1 MIGNADLF
9 ASESD
14 IGEVCS
20 LSARNSIGI
29 NSSGGVTSDF
39 FIILS
44 RDCSISAS
52 LSTFVYSIGFR
63 PVVLSPLGAST
74 GIVAKEVSKW
84 FETSF
89 DLDVFDHPELHNVA
103 GVRDFTGC
111 KPFPEQTKSSFANEV
126 KINFSPK
133 SNFVEILICL
143 RKAIVDG
150 SIQCFGMIIDVDSVE
165 DVVDLHHEII
175 LFRSD
180 FPYIPLIISSKWV
193 SSHTNHP
200 YFYLWDSLIGP
211 PYNDAMLSGAF
222 ALALSRVLP

>member
-9 ASESD
+9 VSECD
-14 IGEVCS
+14 IEEGGS
-20 LSARNSIGI
+20 LSAQNSIGI
-29 NSSGGVTSDF
+29 NSPDGAPSDF

-44 RDCSISAS
+44 RDCSISVS
-52 LSTFVYSIGFR
+52 LSTFVNSIGFI

-74 GIVAKEVSKW
+74 GIVAKEVSKLCK
-84 FETSF
+84 TSF
-89 DLDVFDHPELHNVA
+89 DLGVFDHPESHYVV

-111 KPFPEQTKSSFANEV
+111 KSFSEQAKLSFANEV
-126 KINFSPK
+126 KIDVGPK
-133 SNFVEILICL
+133 SDFVEILIRL

-165 DVVDLHHEII
+165 DVVDLHQEII

-180 FPYIPLIISSKWV
+180 FPYIPVIISSKWV
-193 SSHTNHP
+193 SSDTNHP
-200 YFYLWDSLIGP
+200 YFYLWDSLICP

-222 ALALSRVLP
+222 ALAFSRVLP